1 MSLGGNFSLPFGRQS
16 GHMLPFPI
24 RVAYLTH
31 AKELFKN
38 LFLKAKKNRV
48 RRMGDVKKTKRTE
61 TKKPYGCANTWRLQL
76 RQNLLCKVWS
86 LVGFAPLN
94 FGAHC
99 SHQCIDHVRFD
110 LIHHFHKKWE
120 IDAQHQQCLW
130 KYTWAGWRLVAWFSG
145 KWATFKTL
153 FAVNARGED
162 SYGDEC
168 LSLWA
173 PNTSW
178 LSFG

>member
-1 MSLGGNFSLPFGRQS
+1 
-16 GHMLPFPI
+16 
-24 RVAYLTH
+24 
-31 AKELFKN
+31 
-38 LFLKAKKNRV
+38 
-48 RRMGDVKKTKRTE
+48 MGDVKKTKRTE

-76 RQNLLCKVWS
+76 RQNLLCKAWS

-99 SHQCIDHVRFD
+99 SHRCIDQVSFD
-110 LIHHFHKKWE
+110 LIHHFHKKRE
-120 IDAQHQQCLW
+120 IDVQHQEGLW
-130 KYTWAGWRLVAWFSG
+130 KSTRAGWILVAWFSG

-178 LSFG
+178 LSFGCWLTDPFDSQIIRAILSLPLVTHSCCSIFFNLFPGHHN